1 MMGMGNELVE
11 PGAQP
16 GGVGGPPFS
25 GPPGGVGIL
34 KVKSNTSGSTLFGTF
49 DLSQLQIY
57 RICKRVCHDLVFYLH
72 LIQFHVLSCV

>member
-11 PGAQP
+11 PGAQ
-16 GGVGGPPFS
+16 
-25 GPPGGVGIL
+25 PGGVGIL